1 MLKMNVV
8 ETLSGSQEE
17 RISILNMAL
26 AEKGI
31 VSGSHYEMTA
41 APPNSESEA
50 LQTMQT
56 RGPDPNHSAATASS
70 EDNGVYL

>member
-1 MLKMNVV
+1 MNMV
-8 ETLSGSQEE
+8 EKHSGSQEE

-31 VSGSHYEMTA
+31 VSGSHTEMTA

-50 LQTMQT
+50 LQT
-56 RGPDPNHSAATASS
+56 RGSDLSHPPTTASS